1 MFIFFV
7 NNNRNF
13 KKLKKM
19 QSLFSNKAIFFLF
32 LFKMI
37 SSKKNSRKNYS
48 DSSYSFLI
56 LMIILSIVILIIIL
70 LIIYI
75 CFFQKYKN
83 KNIDKTLFE
92 KKKKIYLFQNIITP
106 LKYNDEYEKFGNQCS
121 ICLEK
126 YGEKKK
132 ICLTECNHIFHF
144 KCLRKFILESKFSLC
159 PLCKFDLV
167 KNLKEKN
174 INFNNIII
182 NELSLDDEEEENP
195 ENNNINSY
203 SNSNNSN
210 NKNNSYNNIRI
221 LYNDNE
227 IDDSVREN
235 NSNILLKERKKQK
248 LILLNDDNSM
258 KRFRGNLMSEDI
270 NRYKP
275 NKINFSKNHESYI
288 IHNTEVI

>member
-1 MFIFFV
+1 
-7 NNNRNF
+7 
-13 KKLKKM
+13 
-19 QSLFSNKAIFFLF
+19 
-32 LFKMI
+32 MI
-37 SSKKNSRKNYS
+37 SSNKNSRKNYS

-203 SNSNNSN
+203 SNNSN
-210 NKNNSYNNIRI
+210 NKNNSYNNTRI

-270 NRYKP
+270 NRYKS

>member
-1 MFIFFV
+1 
-7 NNNRNF
+7 
-13 KKLKKM
+13 M

-37 SSKKNSRKNYS
+37 SSNKNSRKNYS

-210 NKNNSYNNIRI
+210 NKNNSYNNTRI

-235 NSNILLKERKKQK
+235 NSNILLKERKRQK

-270 NRYKP
+270 NRYKS

>member
-1 MFIFFV
+1 
-7 NNNRNF
+7 
-13 KKLKKM
+13 M

-92 KKKKIYLFQNIITP
+92 KKKKIYLFQNIITT

-210 NKNNSYNNIRI
+210 NKNNSYNNTRI

-227 IDDSVREN
+227 IDYSLKEN
-235 NSNILLKERKKQK
+235 NSNILLKERKRQK

>member
-1 MFIFFV
+1 
-7 NNNRNF
+7 
-13 KKLKKM
+13 M

-48 DSSYSFLI
+48 DSSYSFQI
-56 LMIILSIVILIIIL
+56 LMIILSIVIVIIIL

-195 ENNNINSY
+195 ENNNNINSY

-210 NKNNSYNNIRI
+210 NKNNSYNNTRI

>member
-1 MFIFFV
+1 MK
-7 NNNRNF
+7 F

-48 DSSYSFLI
+48 DSSYSFQI
-56 LMIILSIVILIIIL
+56 LMIILSIVIVIIIL

-92 KKKKIYLFQNIITP
+92 KKKKIYLFQNIIIP

-210 NKNNSYNNIRI
+210 NKNNSYNNTRI

-227 IDDSVREN
+227 IDDSLKEN

>member
-1 MFIFFV
+1 
-7 NNNRNF
+7 
-13 KKLKKM
+13 M
-19 QSLFSNKAIFFLF
+19 QSLLSNKAILFLF

-37 SSKKNSRKNYS
+37 SSTKNSRKQFS
-48 DSSYSFLI
+48 DSSNSFLI

-210 NKNNSYNNIRI
+210 NKNNSYNNTRI

>member
-1 MFIFFV
+1 
-7 NNNRNF
+7 
-13 KKLKKM
+13 M

-32 LFKMI
+32 IFKMI

-83 KNIDKTLFE
+83 KNIDKIFFE
-92 KKKKIYLFQNIITP
+92 KKKKIYLFQNIIIP

-210 NKNNSYNNIRI
+210 NKNNSYNNTRI

-227 IDDSVREN
+227 IDESVREN
-235 NSNILLKERKKQK
+235 NSNILLKERKRQK
-248 LILLNDDNSM
+248 
-258 KRFRGNLMSEDI
+258 
-270 NRYKP
+270 
-275 NKINFSKNHESYI
+275 
-288 IHNTEVI
+288 

>member
-1 MFIFFV
+1 
-7 NNNRNF
+7 
-13 KKLKKM
+13 M

-56 LMIILSIVILIIIL
+56 LMIILSIVILIVIL

-210 NKNNSYNNIRI
+210 NKNNSYNNTRI